1 MKTLLTLALIT
12 NLNAPIIEHMN
23 YKVPNE
29 NTIDLTYLKMLE
41 NPNEY
46 SSLKIYMNNN
56 KDDIINNKLKYD
68 DVIIF
73 YKDVNG
79 LKINDLNYMNDEG
92 FKSLY
97 DEL

>member
-1 MKTLLTLALIT
+1 MKFLLTLALFT
-12 NLNAPIIEHMN
+12 NINN
-23 YKVPNE
+23 QSTN
-29 NTIDLTYLKMLE
+29 DLSYYKMLD
-41 NPNEY
+41 NPSNY

>member
-1 MKTLLTLALIT
+1 MKFLLTLALFT
-12 NLNAPIIEHMN
+12 NINN
-23 YKVPNE
+23 QSTN
-29 NTIDLTYLKMLE
+29 DLTYYKMLD
-41 NPNEY
+41 NPSNY

-79 LKINDLNYMNDEG
+79 LKINDLNYMDDEG
-92 FKSLY
+92 FKNLY